1 MYVGFLQSRS
11 HLYKVCAYVR
21 TYVYVATYTNK
32 YLSAQAAVSLT
43 FEGTKRR
50 TKEDLHKLL
59 FEDCIEVGTTCTY
72 VYVRIL
78 TKP

>member
-1 MYVGFLQSRS
+1 MCIRMYVRICS
-11 HLYKVCAYVR
+11 
-21 TYVYVATYTNK
+21 YTNK

-72 VYVRIL
+72 VYVRI
-78 TKP
+78 